1 MKLKKKEH
9 RHVLTFQTRER
20 FYYIGNIIHEKIV
33 SPIPNK
39 SNIEGYN
46 QKNKSFTQKDLK

>member
-9 RHVLTFQTRER
+9 RHALTFQTHER

-33 SPIPNK
+33 K
-39 SNIEGYN
+39 SNP
-46 QKNKSFTQKDLK
+46 